1 MREHAS
7 SRAMKLTACGRQSN
21 TAGCA
26 IEKPEA
32 NRGLQFAD
40 ELTNGGC
47 RQIKTLSGFG
57 EALDISYGHERR
69 ELSWRESRKGH
80 GPRDASHY

>member
-1 MREHAS
+1 
-7 SRAMKLTACGRQSN
+7 MKLAASGRQGN
-21 TAGCA
+21 AAGCA

-57 EALDISYGHERR
+57 EALDIGNRYERR
-69 ELSWRESRKGH
+69 ELSWRESRK
-80 GPRDASHY
+80 